1 MHPDMA
7 QNNTPDSSM
16 KGCYIPFVPAFP
28 GIIELKAGNCHSL
41 VCIVSHANDVMGQGL
56 PNSWYEA
63 YTMSSDSTHVWKEPF
78 FQTHV
83 TLQAQSRIS

>member
-28 GIIELKAGNCHSL
+28 GIIETKGGELPF
-41 VCIVSHANDVMGQGL
+41 VSKFV
-56 PNSWYEA
+56 
-63 YTMSSDSTHVWKEPF
+63 
-78 FQTHV
+78 
-83 TLQAQSRIS
+83 

>member
-16 KGCYIPFVPAFP
+16 KAVIYRSFQLFQEL
-28 GIIELKAGNCHSL
+28 ELKAGNCHSL